1 MSKAVIDLSRVVVRL
16 VADGCEEDQWN
27 EAMVRDHYLGSCR
40 MGGEQLKY
48 VALYNGYPV
57 AYLGWSGAVQKLS
70 DREDWIGWSPVQ
82 KRQRLNLVAQNAR
95 FLILPGFE
103 VANLAS
109 KVLSL
114 NLKVLSAD
122 WERRYGHPI
131 WLVETFVEE
140 GRNKG
145 TCYLACGWEEV
156 GKSKGFS
163 RIPNGY
169 RKNGIV
175 KLYFA
180 KELLQNAKK
189 KLKTQDPLPED
200 HGIGRLE
207 LAAQAVEGS
216 KDGKQVG
223 LFEIIEKN
231 VEDPRN
237 LKGRSYSLVSIFALV
252 LTGLLAGHQKI
263 EHIAEW
269 GRTLRH
275 HECRRLKFKR
285 RSGSNFKMPSANT
298 IRYILQDVKPEQ
310 LETALSLWI
319 AANGI
324 NTTKTH
330 IALDGKVLCGSNSG
344 TDQPQCA
351 QVTAYH
357 VDKKIVIEQ
366 SSIPSIGHEKTY
378 TRDIV
383 DRMDLSNSIITSDAG
398 NINAET
404 TKKIVE
410 KGGSIFFQSKETNR
424 NLKLPSKIRLQR
436 QASPQML
443 QNITVIMADKNVE
456 HLKQ

>member
-1 MSKAVIDLSRVVVRL
+1 MSKAVIDLSSVVIRL
-16 VADGCEEDQWN
+16 VTDGCEEDSWN
-27 EAMVRDHYLGSCR
+27 EAMVRHHYLGSSR

-48 VALYNGYPV
+48 VALHNGYPV
-57 AYLGWSGAVQKLS
+57 AYLGWSSAVQKLS

-103 VANLAS
+103 VPNLAS
-109 KVLSL
+109 KILSL

-122 WERRYGHPI
+122 WQKAYGHPI

-169 RKNGIV
+169 RKHGIV

-180 KELLQNAKK
+180 KELVMNAKK
-189 KLKTQDPLPED
+189 KLKSQDQLPED
-200 HGIGRLE
+200 RGIHRLE

-216 KDGKQVG
+216 KDGKQPG
-223 LFEIIEKN
+223 LFEIIEKT

-237 LKGRSYSLVSIFALV
+237 MKGRSYSLMSIFALV
-252 LTGLLAGHQKI
+252 LTGILAGHQKI

-285 RSGSNFKMPSANT
+285 RLGLNFKMPSANT
-298 IRYILQDVKPEQ
+298 IRYILQDVKPDQ
-310 LETALSLWI
+310 LEKAVSLWV

-344 TDQPQCA
+344 TDQQQFA

-357 VDKKIVIEQ
+357 VDKKIVVEQ
-366 SSIPSIGHEKTY
+366 ISIPSIGHEKTY

-383 DRMDLSNSIITSDAG
+383 DRMDLTGSIVTSDAG

-424 NLKLPSKIRLQR
+424 NLKLPSKIRSQR
-436 QASPQML
+436 QVSPQTL
-443 QNITVIMADKNVE
+443 PILTAIMEDKNVVFSR
-456 HLKQ
+456 

>member
-1 MSKAVIDLSRVVVRL
+1 MSTVKIDLSRVVIRL
-16 VADGCEEDQWN
+16 VTDGCEEDQWN
-27 EAMVRDHYLGSCR
+27 EAMVRHHYLGSSR

-48 VALYNGYPV
+48 VALHNGYPV

-70 DREDWIGWSPVQ
+70 DREDWIAWSPVQ

-103 VANLAS
+103 VPNLAS

-122 WERRYGHPI
+122 WEKAYGHPI

-180 KELLQNAKK
+180 KELVMNARK
-189 KLKTQDPLPED
+189 KLKSEEQLPED
-200 HGIGRLE
+200 RGLGGLE

-216 KDGKQVG
+216 KEEKRPG
-223 LFEIIEKN
+223 LFEIIERT

-237 LKGRSYSLVSIFALV
+237 MKGRSYSLVSIFALV
-252 LTGLLAGHQKI
+252 LTGLLAGHTTV

-269 GRTLRH
+269 GRKLRP
-275 HECRRLKFKR
+275 HECRRLKFQR
-285 RSGSNFKMPSANT
+285 RLGQGFKMPSANT
-298 IRYILQDVKPEQ
+298 VRYLLQDVKPEQ
-310 LETALSLWI
+310 LEAAVSAWV

-330 IALDGKVLCGSNSG
+330 IALDGKVLCGSG
-344 TDQPQCA
+344 AGQMQRA

-357 VDKKIVIEQ
+357 VEKKIVVEQ
-366 SSIPSIGHEKTY
+366 ISAPNIGHEKTY
-378 TRDIV
+378 TRDLV
-383 DRMDLSNSIITSDAG
+383 DRMDLTNSIITSDAG

-410 KGGSIFFQSKETNR
+410 KGGSIFFRSKETNR
-424 NLKLPSKIRLQR
+424 NLKLPSKRRSRQQAFLQT
-436 QASPQML
+436 SP
-443 QNITVIMADKNVE
+443 NTIAITEDKNVAF
-456 HLKQ
+456 